1 MPVISNR
8 GRGGATLVPSNA
20 RAADVASRMVE
31 QLVPLQQRRTAAAF
45 RVQGLES
52 VLYTHLTSGRVCS
65 CKSSETQLSGL
76 SPDGKAPEGVI
87 NRMIAGVEFDVSPY
101 SNRPAQKASAEDGFY
116 IDWDAHDDAKR
127 VGPDLTESAI
137 VQDSPGV
144 GDAGAYDPANLD
156 DIINSFDAVDVG
168 FLDVACPICFGTSFV
183 GGYTPYR
190 TWRSVLVPL
199 DFDHQEYVD
208 YTKSPWE
215 LPPCTFSTSV
225 VLPRGAVA
233 IDSFRVFRNR
243 NQVWAKVSID
253 GHSVDSPIQALTYC
267 DGRPHLLSFETAE
280 PMTHVELQFALSRES
295 AYFEFPKLARSS
307 DRSLLDSTEP
317 FQILMSPEVPQIS
330 SMDVIVES
338 QTGRALLVGNVT
350 PWQSRQR
357 SGLGWECQVR
367 VVQPQELYTL
377 LPRRG
382 KVYGQQALN
391 MVPRAKVGRNSG
403 YQTK

>member
-1 MPVISNR
+1 MPTNV
-8 GRGGATLVPSNA
+8 

-45 RVQGLES
+45 RVQGLEA
-52 VLYTHLTSGRVCS
+52 VLYNHLTSGRACS
-65 CKSSETQLSGL
+65 CKSSETQLVGL
-76 SPDGKAPEGVI
+76 DSDGKAPQGVI
-87 NRMIAGVEFDVSPY
+87 NRMISGAEFDVTPY
-101 SNRPAQKASAEDGFY
+101 TTKPQKMAAEDGFY
-116 IDWDAHDDAKR
+116 VEWANDDDAKR
-127 VGPDLTESAI
+127 VGPDLSGSKV
-137 VQDSPGV
+137 VQDEPGV

-199 DFDHQEYVD
+199 DFDNQEFVD
-208 YTKSPWE
+208 YTKTPWE
-215 LPPCTFSTSV
+215 LPACKFSTSV
-225 VLPRGAVA
+225 VLPKGAVA
-233 IDSFRVFRNR
+233 VDSFRVFHNR
-243 NQVWAKVSID
+243 EQIHARVLID
-253 GHSVDSPIQALTYC
+253 GRPVASPVEALAFC
-267 DGRPHLLSFETAE
+267 DGRTHVLSFETSG

-295 AYFEFPKLARSS
+295 AYFEFPKLSRSS
-307 DRSLLDSTEP
+307 DRALLDSTDP
-317 FQILMSPEVPQIS
+317 FQIVMSPEVPQIS
-330 SMDVIVES
+330 STDVIVES

-391 MVPRAKVGRNSG
+391 MVPRAQINRGSG
-403 YQTK
+403 YRTK